1 MFWFQRKHEGLH
13 SIFAGSYVEECDL
26 PSKGCGE
33 SNSEDW
39 SRTPIQRT
47 KVSVWL
53 KYLIFQFLFWSNL
66 IIILSSA
73 VWSNVIII
81 LSRAVGGVR
90 KRQSG
95 SSNTAADC
103 NFSKGIKVFVLFLFL
118 KELRCNKM
126 WSFTLLFVITTI
138 VQNRSGWDVPLGQP
152 WQLNWSSLGGFY
164 WPGRKYLGDQVTC
177 M

>member
-39 SRTPIQRT
+39 SRTPIQRA
-47 KVSVWL
+47 KVSVCQ
-53 KYLIFQFLFWSNL
+53 KALINIYSKFDYKFVQRCLFWSD
-66 IIILSSA
+66 
-73 VWSNVIII
+73 VIII
-81 LSRAVGGVR
+81 LFRAVGGVR

-126 WSFTLLFVITTI
+126 WSFTLLFVIKTI

-152 WQLNWSSLGGFY
+152 WQLNWSSLGGFH
-164 WPGRKYLGDQVTC
+164 WPGIKYLGDQVTC